1 MFFFF
6 FLKTCPFD
14 MFVIWIST
22 VLSGW
27 GGGGGE
33 GSKACHYPVAIFYS
47 IKRWLRSGRLKPLE
61 PYSFSRLVPFCAM
74 TLVL

>member
-14 MFVIWIST
+14 IFVIWIST

-27 GGGGGE
+27 GGKGE
-33 GSKACHYPVAIFYS
+33 WSKAYHYPVAIFYS

>member
-1 MFFFF
+1 
-6 FLKTCPFD
+6 

-27 GGGGGE
+27 GVGWGGEGE
-33 GSKACHYPVAIFYS
+33 GSKACHYPVAIFNS